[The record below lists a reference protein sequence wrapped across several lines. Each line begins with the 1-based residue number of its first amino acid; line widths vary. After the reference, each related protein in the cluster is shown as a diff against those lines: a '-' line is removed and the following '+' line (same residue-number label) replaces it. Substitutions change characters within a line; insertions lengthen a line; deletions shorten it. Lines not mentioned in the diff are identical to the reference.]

1 VEFSSVYQSDVET
14 EVQTSVEVQEPV
26 DTALHLATTDDL
38 EIAFSRMPEEVRLG
52 AQVVFRMIIE
62 GKSRKLDPQVRNEA
76 CRIGREAL
84 LNAFRHSGASRV
96 EVELEYAPRQLRIA
110 VRDNGKGI
118 TEESFRSGS
127 GSHRGLSGME
137 DLAKQMG
144 AKLKLLSRAA
154 AGTEVQLSIPAHIA
168 FAPQTSVRRLGWAHV

>member
-1 VEFSSVYQSDVET
+1 VEFSSVYQAGIRT
-14 EVQTSVEVQEPV
+14 EVQTDVKSQEPV
-26 DTALHLATTDDL
+26 DAAQHLGTTDDL

-52 AQVVFRMIIE
+52 AQVVFRMVIE

-96 EVELEYAPRQLRIA
+96 EVEVEYAPRQLRIA

-118 TEESFRSGS
+118 NEESLRLGS
-127 GSHRGLSGME
+127 CSHRGLSGMG
-137 DLAKQMG
+137 DLAKRMG

-168 FAPQTSVRRLGWAHV
+168 FAPQTSVRRLRWAHV

>member
-1 VEFSSVYQSDVET
+1 VELSSVDQAGVQT
-14 EVQTSVEVQEPV
+14 EVQKDIQFQEPIEK
-26 DTALHLATTDDL
+26 AQHLATTDDL
-38 EIAFSRMPEEVRLG
+38 EIAFSRLPEELRLG
-52 AQVVFRMIIE
+52 AQVVFRMVIE

-96 EVELEYAPRQLRIA
+96 EVELEYAPTQLRIA

-118 TEESFRSGS
+118 TEESFRAGP
-127 GSHRGLSGME
+127 GSHRGLSGMG
-137 DLAKQMG
+137 DLAKRMG
-144 AKLKLLSRAA
+144 AKLRLLSRAA